1 MPGGGRFSGGERMDD
16 TPTGRHG
23 GAAVAVGLGYFA
35 LSAFIIYAVVNA
47 NR

>member
-1 MPGGGRFSGGERMDD
+1 MTETSGAPEV
-16 TPTGRHG
+16 TGAG
-23 GAAVAVGLGYFA
+23 VLLVAAIAAVGRGYFA